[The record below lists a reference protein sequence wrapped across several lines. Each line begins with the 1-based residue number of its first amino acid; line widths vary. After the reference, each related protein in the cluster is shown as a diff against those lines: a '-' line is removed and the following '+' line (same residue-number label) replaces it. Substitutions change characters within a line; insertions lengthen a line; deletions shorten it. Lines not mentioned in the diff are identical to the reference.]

1 VKSKPMTDTTASGEA
16 ERSRNVVPHNKPP
29 IVVMR
34 ERLMERK
41 DELRNALTDI
51 DPDHFIRVLITA
63 AQINPELQAC
73 SFQSLWLAI
82 MRACRDNL
90 LPDSREGV
98 IVAFKSTAQWIPM
111 YQGLLKRFRQSGQC
125 KWITAD
131 VVRKGERF
139 EHFVDQ
145 YGEHF
150 YHQPEGDDAAPIE
163 KVYAAATTKDG
174 GFYCAVLSITEINK
188 IKAISKTTREDSP
201 WKMWPNEMMKK
212 TALRRLSKALPAG
225 RDIFQD
231 DPSSPE
237 FGAVS
242 GVAKAETESEAETE
256 RPPGAAAALETFAG
270 PTPEPAAGHREP
282 SKAAKM
288 ADDLLDEIEKT
299 TGSLYDPSRPVTIER
314 DDEGEDGDNDGLE
327 PVDYGEYADSD
338 DELPLG
344 KKDQA
349 HDRASG

>member
-1 VKSKPMTDTTASGEA
+1 MTDT
-16 ERSRNVVPHNKPP
+16 NVPPVAHKPP

-90 LPDSREGV
+90 LPDGREGV
-98 IVAFKSTAQWIPM
+98 IAAFKSNAQWIPM

-131 VVRKGERF
+131 VVREGEVF
-139 EHFVDQ
+139 EHWVDQ
-145 YGEHF
+145 NGQHF
-150 YHQPEGDDAAPIE
+150 KHVPGTSDGVAPIE
-163 KVYAAATTKDG
+163 RVYAAALIHDG
-174 GFYCAVLSITEINK
+174 AFYCAVMSMAEINK
-188 IKAISKTTREDSP
+188 IKAMSRASREDSP
-201 WKMWPNEMMKK
+201 WRQWPDEMAKK
-212 TALRRLSKALPAG
+212 TALRRLSKLLPAG
-225 RDIFQD
+225 RDIFED
-231 DPSSPE
+231 EDEPIVPPE
-237 FGAVS
+237 PRLAV
-242 GVAKAETESEAETE
+242 GNE

-270 PTPEPAAGHREP
+270 PTPELQQRTAEP
-282 SKAAKM
+282 EAE
-288 ADDLLDEIEKT
+288 DE
-299 TGSLYDPSRPVTIER
+299 
-314 DDEGEDGDNDGLE
+314 GLE

-344 KKDQA
+344 DEHKTSVTIEPG
-349 HDRASG
+349 R